1 MAAQNGLSW
10 DMGHDV
16 SGVTQLHLSR
26 CGSIEVER
34 RYLLTQVLTRIQ
46 FMPQAQGIRIGRV
59 LGIPIYIDLSWIIIF
74 GLITYLISTQFAQL
88 NSQWS
93 ATQVWTLAAATSLL
107 FFGSVLFHEL
117 SHSVVA
123 QHYKIRVLSIT
134 LFLFGGLAR
143 IAKEPSKAIQE
154 FNIAIAGPL
163 SSAFLGGMFY
173 ISTLMFPS
181 NQMIGA
187 AGKYLCITN
196 LLLALFNMLPG
207 FPLDGGR
214 IFRAIVWGATKDF
227 VRATR
232 VAGASGK
239 LIAYGMIALGLWRA
253 FGLHG
258 DDRWGGVWLAVIGW
272 FLLNAAQ
279 ASVAQVTIRETLNGL
294 RASDVM
300 SHEVPAIPA
309 NLSLDEYSNEVLR
322 TGRRVHIVTMDQR
335 LVGMMNVAAL
345 NTVPREDW
353 NMNSVQA
360 VMVPRE
366 RILWAAPDEPL
377 PALLDRLVAADV
389 NQMPVVQHSDD
400 GMANIVGMVT
410 RDAILRVIQTRS
422 ELGTALSGGDK

>member
-1 MAAQNGLSW
+1 
-10 DMGHDV
+10 
-16 SGVTQLHLSR
+16 
-26 CGSIEVER
+26 
-34 RYLLTQVLTRIQ
+34 
-46 FMPQAQGIRIGRV
+46 MPQAQGIRIGRI

-74 GLITYLISTQFAQL
+74 GLITYLISNQFAQL
-88 NSQWS
+88 NPQWTI
-93 ATQVWTLAAATSLL
+93 TQLGILGAATSLL

-143 IAKEPSKAIQE
+143 IGKEPSKAIQE

-163 SSAFLGGMFY
+163 ASALLAGVFFL
-173 ISTLMFPS
+173 STLVFPDS
-181 NQMIGA
+181 KIVA
-187 AGKYLCITN
+187 AVSTYLWQTN
-196 LLLALFNMLPG
+196 LALAVFNMLPG

-214 IFRAIVWGATKDF
+214 IFRAIVWGTTKDF

-239 LIAYGMIALGLWRA
+239 LIAYGMIVLGLWLA
-253 FGLHG
+253 FGFRG
-258 DDRWGGVWLAVIGW
+258 SGRWEGIWLAVIGW

-309 NLSLDEYSNEVLR
+309 NLNLDEYSNEVLR

-377 PALLDRLVAADV
+377 PTLLDRLVAADV
-389 NQMPVVQHSDD
+389 NQMPVVQHSED

-422 ELGTALSGGDK
+422 ELGTALSGDK

>member
-1 MAAQNGLSW
+1 
-10 DMGHDV
+10 MG
-16 SGVTQLHLSR
+16 R
-26 CGSIEVER
+26 
-34 RYLLTQVLTRIQ
+34 
-46 FMPQAQGIRIGRV
+46 AQGIRIGRI

-74 GLITYLISTQFAQL
+74 GLITYLISNQFAQL
-88 NSQWS
+88 NPQWTMSQL
-93 ATQVWTLAAATSLL
+93 WTLGAATSLL

-143 IAKEPSKAIQE
+143 IGKEPSKAIQE

-163 SSAFLGGMFY
+163 ASAFLAGAFY
-173 ISTLMFPS
+173 LSTLVFPDS
-181 NQMIGA
+181 KIVGA
-187 AGKYLCITN
+187 VSTYLWQTN
-196 LLLALFNMLPG
+196 LALALFNMLPG

-214 IFRAIVWGATKDF
+214 IFRALVWGTTKDF

-239 LIAYGMIALGLWRA
+239 LIAYGMIVLGLWLA
-253 FGLHG
+253 FEARG
-258 DDRWGGVWLAVIGW
+258 DGRWEGIWLAVIGW

-309 NLSLDEYSNEVLR
+309 NLNLDEYSNEVLR

-353 NMNSVQA
+353 NTNSVQA

-377 PALLDRLVAADV
+377 PTLLDRLVAADV
-389 NQMPVVQHSDD
+389 NQMPVVQHSED

-422 ELGTALSGGDK
+422 ELGTALSGDK

>member
-1 MAAQNGLSW
+1 S
-10 DMGHDV
+10 
-16 SGVTQLHLSR
+16 
-26 CGSIEVER
+26 
-34 RYLLTQVLTRIQ
+34 LTRIR
-46 FMPQAQGIRIGRV
+46 FMPQAQGIRIGRI

-74 GLITYLISTQFAQL
+74 GLITYLISNQFAQL
-88 NSQWS
+88 NPQWTI
-93 ATQVWTLAAATSLL
+93 TQLGILGAATSLL

-143 IAKEPSKAIQE
+143 IGKEPSKAIQE

-163 SSAFLGGMFY
+163 ASAFLAGVFFL
-173 ISTLMFPS
+173 STLVLPDS
-181 NQMIGA
+181 KIVA
-187 AGKYLCITN
+187 AVSTYLWQTN
-196 LLLALFNMLPG
+196 LALAVFNMLPG

-214 IFRAIVWGATKDF
+214 IFRAIVWGTTKDF

-239 LIAYGMIALGLWRA
+239 LIAYGMIVLGLWLA
-253 FGLHG
+253 FGFRG
-258 DDRWGGVWLAVIGW
+258 SGRWEGIWLAVIGW

-309 NLSLDEYSNEVLR
+309 NLNLDEYSNEVLR
-322 TGRRVHIVTMDQR
+322 TGRRVHIVTMDHR

-377 PALLDRLVAADV
+377 PTLLDRLVAADV
-389 NQMPVVQHSDD
+389 NQMPVVQHSED
-400 GMANIVGMVT
+400 
-410 RDAILRVIQTRS
+410 
-422 ELGTALSGGDK
+422 

>member
-1 MAAQNGLSW
+1 
-10 DMGHDV
+10 
-16 SGVTQLHLSR
+16 
-26 CGSIEVER
+26 
-34 RYLLTQVLTRIQ
+34 
-46 FMPQAQGIRIGRV
+46 MPQAQGIRIGRI

-74 GLITYLISTQFAQL
+74 GLITYLISNQFAQL
-88 NSQWS
+88 NPQWTI
-93 ATQVWTLAAATSLL
+93 TQLGILGAATSLL
-107 FFGSVLFHEL
+107 FFSSVLFHEL

-143 IAKEPSKAIQE
+143 IGKEPSKAIQE

-163 SSAFLGGMFY
+163 ASAFLAGVFFL
-173 ISTLMFPS
+173 STVVFPDS
-181 NQMIGA
+181 KIVA
-187 AGKYLCITN
+187 AVSTYLWQTN
-196 LLLALFNMLPG
+196 LALAVFNMLPG

-214 IFRAIVWGATKDF
+214 IFRAIVWGTTKDF

-239 LIAYGMIALGLWRA
+239 LIAYGMIVLGLWLA
-253 FGLHG
+253 FGFRG
-258 DDRWGGVWLAVIGW
+258 SGRWEGIWLAVIGW

-309 NLSLDEYSNEVLR
+309 NLNLDEYSNEVLR
-322 TGRRVHIVTMDQR
+322 TGRRVHIVTMDHR

-377 PALLDRLVAADV
+377 PTLLDRLVAADV
-389 NQMPVVQHSDD
+389 NQMPVVQHSED

-422 ELGTALSGGDK
+422 ELGTALSGDK